1 MENVMNRQPQTT
13 ENYTDSV
20 NFSQEALRM
29 QNSDKGQMEEK
40 TWDGPL
46 GQVTRETETQHSYT
60 QPEAEPRSEGDQ
72 QQPDIQPQPGG
83 PDTGTPQPMGSPD
96 EVMPQTQEPTII
108 QNPAAE
114 YDSQDDEND
123 EMDSEDLEEDVVEH
137 SERGNM
143 NDMRGYNEPKSRES
157 EYYK

>member
-1 MENVMNRQPQTT
+1 MENPMNRQPQTN

-20 NFSQEALRM
+20 NFSQEALRT
-29 QNSDKGQMEEK
+29 QNSDEDQIEEK

-46 GQVTRETETQHSYT
+46 GRVAREQGTSQGYA
-60 QPEAEPRSEGDQ
+60 QPEAEPRTGINPE
-72 QQPDIQPQPGG
+72 PEIQPNPQR

-96 EVMPQTQEPTII
+96 EATPQTQEPTIV

-114 YDSQDDEND
+114 YDSENN
-123 EMDSEDLEEDVVEH
+123 EQETKNSEEVEEDSIEH
-137 SERGNM
+137 SEQGNM
-143 NDMRGYNEPKSRES
+143 NDMKGYNEPKSQES

>member
-20 NFSQEALRM
+20 NFSQEALRT
-29 QNSDKGQMEEK
+29 QNSDKDQMEEK

-72 QQPDIQPQPGG
+72 QPDMQPQPER

-123 EMDSEDLEEDVVEH
+123 EMDSEELEEDVVEH

-143 NDMRGYNEPKSRES
+143 NDMRGYNEPKSRDS
-157 EYYK
+157 EFYK